1 MSTNKQNNETVPK
14 QPEYIRKI
22 IKMWMEKEDKTQDDL
37 QLILLCGIALDDNKL
52 VEKLCKMGAS
62 PSAPSN
68 PEHIWLIQQY
78 GYLL

>member
-1 MSTNKQNNETVPK
+1 
-14 QPEYIRKI
+14 
-22 IKMWMEKEDKTQDDL
+22 MEKEDKTQDDL

-68 PEHIWLIQQY
+68 PQHIWLLQQY